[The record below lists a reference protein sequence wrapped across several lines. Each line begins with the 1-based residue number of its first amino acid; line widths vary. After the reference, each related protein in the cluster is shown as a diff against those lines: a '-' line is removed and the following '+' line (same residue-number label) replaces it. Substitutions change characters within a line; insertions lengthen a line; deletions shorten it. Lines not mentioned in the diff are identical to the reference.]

1 MPFDRVHFCRLALL
15 RMRRNLLIILSL
27 FLVFPNGTLAQQ
39 KARDGGGFEYPEWR
53 TNTAKRSI
61 NLQDLIS
68 PGVTRDGI
76 PSIDAPRF
84 VPIKSARTYLSGNE
98 PVIVLRAG
106 GLTRAYPLQI
116 LLWHEIVNDQ
126 IAGIP
131 VLITYCSICNSAIV
145 FERKLGTR
153 VLSFGVTGF
162 VHGSNM
168 IFYDRQTESWWQQF
182 TGEAVVGD
190 LTGKTLRRLPAQ
202 MISFEQFASAFPKGQ
217 VLSQETGFQRDYGRN
232 PHFRYDTLEGRP
244 SHFRGRLD
252 PRLKPM
258 ERVIGVEIGNQSK
271 AYPYAI
277 SKRRRVIYDRIGTQD
292 LVIFHAAG
300 TISVLDE
307 AEIRRSK
314 EVGSTGVFD
323 PRLGDQTL
331 HFRYEG
337 EQFIDAETGS
347 QWNILGQAISGP
359 LRGKSLKRINSGDY
373 FAFAWIAFKPQT
385 EIFKD

>member
-1 MPFDRVHFCRLALL
+1 
-15 RMRRNLLIILSL
+15 MRRNLLIFLSL
-27 FLVFPNGTLAQQ
+27 SLVFSSTTLAQQ
-39 KARDGGGFEYPEWR
+39 KARDGGSFEYPEWK

-61 NLQDLIS
+61 NLQELIS

-84 VPIKSARTYLSGNE
+84 VAVKTARTFLSDNE

-126 IAGIP
+126 LAGLP

-190 LTGKTLRRLPAQ
+190 LTGKKLRRLPAQ
-202 MISFEQFASAFPKGQ
+202 MISFGQFASAFPKAQ
-217 VLSQETGFQRDYGRN
+217 VLSQQTGFQRDYGRN
-232 PHFRYDTLEGRP
+232 PHFRYDTIDGRP
-244 SHFRGRLD
+244 SHFRGKPD

-258 ERVIGVEIGNQSK
+258 ERVIGVEIGNLAK
-271 AYPYAI
+271 AYPYSI
-277 SKRRRVIYDRIGTQD
+277 SRTRRVIYDRLGAQE
-292 LVIFHAAG
+292 LVIFHAPG

-307 AEIRRSK
+307 ADIRRSK

-323 PRLGDQTL
+323 PRVGDQTL
-331 HFRYEG
+331 HFRYKG
-337 EQFIDAETGS
+337 ETFIDSETGS
-347 QWNILGQAISGP
+347 QWNILGQAISGT
-359 LRGKSLKRINSGDY
+359 LRGKSLRPINSGDY

-385 EIFKD
+385 EIFTD